1 MEKMLFRGVVTSIQP
16 RIRVLRSFDRDSPS
30 YLGYALTLLDAT
42 SGRTYSIGI
51 GVGSQQKHQFR
62 VGMTISGSCIAV
74 LEPHLESVDYY
85 RASKLKRLSES
96 PEDRTSPPWRI
107 APPPISVYRSL
118 SPRSSLKRRMKRHAY
133 PASGDAGWR
142 LRLSQRRGLRSRGT
156 AWRPSAMGQL
166 LASSTSR
173 ESICWMSSGRD
184 CQ

>member
-1 MEKMLFRGVVTSIQP
+1 MEKMLFEGVVTSIQP

-118 SPRSSLKRRMKRHAY
+118 SPR
-133 PASGDAGWR
+133 
-142 LRLSQRRGLRSRGT
+142 RLSEKAYEKACLSCIWGCRMAVEIITEEGPEEQRYRMETFCYGPATCKLYVKGID
-156 AWRPSAMGQL
+156 ML
-166 LASSTSR
+166 D
-173 ESICWMSSGRD
+173 E
-184 CQ
+184 